1 MVVPNPHA
9 EVPEP
14 GPEPAAASPGHK
26 GVADKMDEIVLHTEE
41 VSQILGVP
49 PHWLV
54 RRGAVVMLGIV
65 ALMIALTF
73 VVHYPDVVTA
83 DVVVTMPTPP
93 AKVVAEAS
101 GHLSGLAVR
110 QDQMVDRGAVLARI
124 QSATDPEAVTR
135 LAAMLA
141 IWSAESRPSDRE
153 LAELGASRLG
163 ELAGSFAAA
172 VRATETHAYR
182 MSTRSVDR
190 QVQGISA
197 QYVTLQGKTSRLQS
211 QRSLLQQQADIARRT
226 LAQYKKLAER
236 GYAAATRVNEQ
247 EQALLEA
254 QRAIEMNSVELA
266 DVRLE
271 REKTSQ
277 TIAEMTLREQQE
289 RQDLRFALEQ
299 ALKVLR
305 SRVSLWEQRYVLRA
319 PIAGRISLSRY
330 WSDSQFIRS
339 GDEVM
344 AIIPAQAQKPLGRAL
359 LAGLRAGSVQVGQRA
374 QIRLEN
380 YPAEQFGMLVG
391 RVSAIS
397 PVPVGGQY
405 AVELSLPPDMTTTL
419 GKTLRYQQEMRG
431 QADITVEDLR
441 IIDRIMSQ
449 FRGLSTRDT
458 QNSTPP
464 NK

>member
-1 MVVPNPHA
+1 MVAANPHA

-14 GPEPAAASPGHK
+14 ATASPGRQ
-26 GVADKMDEIVLHTEE
+26 GVADRIDEIVLHTEE

-54 RRGAVVMLGIV
+54 RRGAAVMLGIV

-83 DVVVTMPTPP
+83 DVVVTMPIPP

-110 QDQMVDRGAVLARI
+110 QDQMVKRGAVLARI
-124 QSATDPEAVTR
+124 QSVTDPEAVAR
-135 LAAMLA
+135 LAAALA
-141 IWSAESRPSDRE
+141 TWSAQNRPSDRE
-153 LAELGASRLG
+153 LTGLAELRLG
-163 ELAGSFAAA
+163 ELASSFATA
-172 VRATETHAYR
+172 VRASETYAYR

-197 QYVTLQGKTSRLQS
+197 QYVTLQSKTSRLQS
-211 QRSLLQQQADIARRT
+211 QRSILQQQSDIAQRS
-226 LAQYKKLAER
+226 LLQYQKLAER
-236 GYAAATRVNEQ
+236 GYASLARVNEQ
-247 EQALLEA
+247 QRSLLEA
-254 QRAIEMNSVELA
+254 QRAIEINSVELA

-277 TIAEMTLREQQE
+277 AIAEMTLREEQE
-289 RQDLRFALEQ
+289 RQDLRFSLEQ

-319 PIAGRISLSRY
+319 PIAGKISFSRY
-330 WSDSQFIRS
+330 WSDSQFIRR

-344 AIIPAQAQKPLGRAL
+344 AIIPAQMQKPLGRAL
-359 LAGLRAGSVQVGQRA
+359 LAGLRAGSVQVGQSA

-380 YPAEQFGMLVG
+380 YPAEQFGMLLG

-397 PVPVGGQY
+397 PVPVDGQY
-405 AVELSLPPDMTTTL
+405 AIELTLPSGMTTTL

-431 QADITVEDLR
+431 NADITVEDLR
-441 IIDRIMSQ
+441 IIDRILSQ
-449 FRGLSTRDT
+449 FRALSTRDT
-458 QNSTPP
+458 QRSTLLS
-464 NK
+464 K

>member
-1 MVVPNPHA
+1 MADVNPQA

-14 GPEPAAASPGHK
+14 AAEPAPAPPARRTAADR
-26 GVADKMDEIVLHTEE
+26 VDEIVLHTEE

-54 RRGAVVMLGIV
+54 RRGAAVMLGVV

-83 DVVVTMPTPP
+83 DVVVTMPIPP

-110 QDQMVDRGAVLARI
+110 QGQMVERGAVLARI
-124 QSATDPEAVTR
+124 QSATDPEAVAR
-135 LAAMLA
+135 LSAVLA
-141 IWSAESRPSDRE
+141 TWSAETRPSDRV
-153 LAELGASRLG
+153 LAELAGLRLG
-163 ELAGSFAAA
+163 ELASSFATA
-172 VRATETHAYR
+172 VQASETYAYR

-190 QVQGISA
+190 QVQGISG
-197 QYVTLQGKTSRLQS
+197 QYATLQSKMSRLQS
-211 QRSLLQQQADIARRT
+211 QRNNLQQQADIAQRS
-226 LAQYKKLAER
+226 LSQYQKLAER
-236 GYAAATRVNEQ
+236 GYAAVTRVNEQ
-247 EQALLEA
+247 QRALLEA
-254 QRAIEMNSVELA
+254 QRAVEMNSVELA
-266 DVRLE
+266 NVRLE

-277 TIAEMTLREQQE
+277 LIAEMTLGEQQE

-305 SRVSLWEQRYVLRA
+305 SRVALWEQRYVLRA
-319 PIAGRISLSRY
+319 PIAGKISFSRY

-344 AIIPAQAQKPLGRAL
+344 AIIPAQRQKPLGKAL
-359 LAGLRAGSVQVGQRA
+359 LAGLRAGSVQVGQQA

-380 YPAEQFGMLVG
+380 YPAEQFGMLRG

-397 PVPVGGQY
+397 PVPVNGQY
-405 AVELSLPPDMTTTL
+405 AIELTLPPDMTTTL

-431 QADITVEDLR
+431 KADITVEDLR
-441 IIDRIMSQ
+441 VIDRILNQ
-449 FRGLSTRDT
+449 FRSLSTRDT
-458 QNSTPP
+458 QRSAQPGG
-464 NK
+464 